1 MIKEENIKPIPK
13 YIIQLIKKKDK
24 HNIDNYCG
32 ITRFYSYLSKIKNEL
47 VQITV
52 ACKNRGKKWFCK
64 QVAIHGVNSDR
75 CLVKDMEFFTISGYA
90 VGWYEQGLQNYSKW
104 YETSYWCSA
113 EDKYYNPYAPVVN
126 VEYALKFDKYKYSA
140 VNLLRDYKIIKYLS
154 SALHQ

>member
-13 YIIQLIKKKDK
+13 YIIELIKKKDK

-32 ITRFYSYLSKIKNEL
+32 ITRFYSYLYKMKNEL

-75 CLVKDMEFFTISGYA
+75 CLVKD
-90 VGWYEQGLQNYSKW
+90 
-104 YETSYWCSA
+104 
-113 EDKYYNPYAPVVN
+113 
-126 VEYALKFDKYKYSA
+126 
-140 VNLLRDYKIIKYLS
+140 
-154 SALHQ
+154 